1 MKNKLMR
8 YFNFTQYY
16 NILPQ
21 GFFDAA
27 KLTGAFTTYHGNE
40 NDLQMLLV
48 EYGPVVTAINAAP
61 LHHYHSGQIEGSL
74 GDSDYLCC
82 DANPD
87 LISKQSKTTT
97 ESPAVSLTESPT
109 VSPTEGPIEGPT
121 EGPTESSTENNSN
134 NTMDYNY
141 YYDYNDYG
149 YDQQECR

>member
-1 MKNKLMR
+1 MR
-8 YFNFTQYY
+8 YFKHYIVLLTY

-97 ESPAVSLTESPT
+97 ESPAVSLTERPT
-109 VSPTEGPIEGPT
+109 VS
-121 EGPTESSTENNSN
+121 PTESSTENNSN

>member
-1 MKNKLMR
+1 
-8 YFNFTQYY
+8 
-16 NILPQ
+16 
-21 GFFDAA
+21 
-27 KLTGAFTTYHGNE
+27 
-40 NDLQMLLV
+40 MLLV

-87 LISKQSKTTT
+87 LLSKQSKTTT
-97 ESPAVSLTESPT
+97 ESPAVSQT
-109 VSPTEGPIEGPT
+109 VSPTEGPIEGTTEGPIEGKTEGPT

>member
-1 MKNKLMR
+1 MQENTKNISDLTK
-8 YFNFTQYY
+8 Q

-87 LISKQSKTTT
+87 LLSKQSKTTT
-97 ESPAVSLTESPT
+97 ESPAVSLTE
-109 VSPTEGPIEGPT
+109 GPT
-121 EGPTESSTENNSN
+121 EGPTESSTENDSN

>member
-1 MKNKLMR
+1 
-8 YFNFTQYY
+8 
-16 NILPQ
+16 
-21 GFFDAA
+21 
-27 KLTGAFTTYHGNE
+27 
-40 NDLQMLLV
+40 MLLV

-87 LISKQSKTTT
+87 LLSKQSKTTT
-97 ESPAVSLTESPT
+97 ESPAVSQT
-109 VSPTEGPIEGPT
+109 VSPTEGPIEGTT

-149 YDQQECR
+149 YDQQVECR

>member
-1 MKNKLMR
+1 MQENSKNISDLTK
-8 YFNFTQYY
+8 Q

-87 LISKQSKTTT
+87 LISNQSKTTT
-97 ESPAVSLTESPT
+97 ESPAVSLTE
-109 VSPTEGPIEGPT
+109 GPT
-121 EGPTESSTENNSN
+121 EGPTESSTENDSN

-149 YDQQECR
+149 YDQQEECR

>member
-1 MKNKLMR
+1 MQVQENTYKKCFRSIISN
-8 YFNFTQYY
+8 QY

-87 LISKQSKTTT
+87 LINKQTTT
-97 ESPAVSLTESPT
+97 TNKPLETT
-109 VSPTEGPIEGPT
+109 TD
-121 EGPTESSTENNSN
+121 SN
-134 NTMDYNY
+134 LNFDSNTTTDNYNY
-141 YYDYNDYG
+141 YYYDYG
-149 YDQQECR
+149 YEQPEECR